1 MLLSRAEQEQR
12 RQDVTR
18 GFETMNMDTTGKQ
31 RVVIVG
37 AGLAGG
43 NAAVT
48 LREEGWRGRI
58 VLLSAEP
65 GIPFGRPP
73 LSKTYLRGEEDLTDW
88 YVQPADWYGE
98 HDVELRAGSIVRRVD
113 TALKQLRLASGE
125 TVDYDK
131 LVLCTG
137 GRNRTFAVPGATL
150 PGVYQ
155 LRTVAECD
163 AIRQVAKPGA
173 RAVVV
178 GMGFIGS
185 EVAASLRQMGLEVTA
200 VLPGAAPLATVL
212 GNEVAAVLAAL
223 HREHGVHL
231 VTNDQVIGLEG
242 GTRVERVLTA
252 KGARLACDLVVVG
265 IGIAPATDALAGSG
279 IALDNGILVNARCQT
294 SVPDVFAAGDVAN
307 LLHPVFGRVRV
318 EHFNNAE
325 KQGRAVA
332 RAVLGTLQAYEYIY
346 SFWSDQYEHK
356 LEYVG
361 FARSWERIVLRGSSD
376 SRKFLAFYLTQGILQ
391 AVFGLNRGGDP
402 ELESDAEL
410 RVCQDLIRGRTR
422 LSEAALA
429 DDRVD
434 LRSLNPDA
442 Q

>member
-1 MLLSRAEQEQR
+1 LTMSAKDTSEQ
-12 RQDVTR
+12 T
-18 GFETMNMDTTGKQ
+18 
-31 RVVIVG
+31 VVIVG

-58 VLLSAEP
+58 VLLGAEQ

-73 LSKTYLRGEEDLTDW
+73 LSKTYLRGEEDLSAW
-88 YVQPADWYGE
+88 YVRPADWYGE
-98 HDVELRAGSIVRRVD
+98 HDVELRSGSIVRQVD
-113 TALKQLRLASGE
+113 TALKQVRLENGTAL
-125 TVDYDK
+125 DYDR

-137 GRNRTFAVPGATL
+137 GRNRRLAVSGASL

-163 AIRQVAKPGA
+163 AIRQVARPGA

-178 GMGFIGS
+178 GMGFIGA
-185 EVAASLRQMGLEVTA
+185 EVAASLRQMGLDVTA
-200 VLPGAAPLATVL
+200 VLPGAAPLAAVL
-212 GNEVAAVLAAL
+212 GNEVAAVLAAI
-223 HREHGVHL
+223 HRQQGVEL
-231 VTNDQVIGLEG
+231 VTNDQVIGFEG
-242 GTRVERVLTA
+242 GSRVERVVTA
-252 KGARLACDLVVVG
+252 KGAHLACDLVVVG
-265 IGIAPATDALAGSG
+265 VGIAPDTNALAGSA

-307 LLHPVFGRVRV
+307 VLHPVFGRVRV
-318 EHFNNAE
+318 EHYNNAE
-325 KQGRAVA
+325 QQGRAAA
-332 RAVLGTLQAYEYIY
+332 RAVLGTLQAYDYIY

-361 FARSWERIVLRGSSD
+361 FARNWERMVVRGSSD
-376 SRKFLAFYLTQGILQ
+376 SRTFLAFYLTQGALQ

-402 ELESDAEL
+402 ELEADSEL
-410 RVCQDLIRGRTR
+410 RACQELIRSRIR
-422 LSEAALA
+422 LSETALE

-434 LRSLNPDA
+434 LRSLNNTS

>member
-1 MLLSRAEQEQR
+1 V
-12 RQDVTR
+12 RQ
-18 GFETMNMDTTGKQ
+18 
-31 RVVIVG
+31 
-37 AGLAGG
+37 
-43 NAAVT
+43 
-48 LREEGWRGRI
+48 
-58 VLLSAEP
+58 
-65 GIPFGRPP
+65 
-73 LSKTYLRGEEDLTDW
+73 
-88 YVQPADWYGE
+88 
-98 HDVELRAGSIVRRVD
+98 VD

-131 LVLCTG
+131 LILCTG
-137 GRNRTFAVPGATL
+137 GRNRNLAVPGATL

-185 EVAASLRQMGLEVTA
+185 EVAASLRQMGLEV
-200 VLPGAAPLATVL
+200 
-212 GNEVAAVLAAL
+212 AAVYAAI

-231 VTNDQVIGLEG
+231 VTNDQVISFKG
-242 GTRVERVLTA
+242 GDRVERVVTA
-252 KGARLACDLVVVG
+252 KGAQLACDLVVVG
-265 IGIAPATDALAGSG
+265 VGIAPAVDALAGST

-361 FARSWERIVLRGSSD
+361 FARSWERMVLRGSSD

-391 AVFGLNRGGDP
+391 AACGLNRGGDP
-402 ELESDAEL
+402 ELEADAEL
-410 RVCQDLIRGRTR
+410 RACQDLIRGRIR
-422 LSEAALA
+422 LSETALA

-434 LRSLNPDA
+434 LRSLNIAPR
-442 Q
+442 

>member
-1 MLLSRAEQEQR
+1 MNADATREQS
-12 RQDVTR
+12 
-18 GFETMNMDTTGKQ
+18 
-31 RVVIVG
+31 VVIVG
-37 AGLAGG
+37 TGLAGG

-58 VLLSAEP
+58 VLLGAEP

-73 LSKTYLRGEEDLTDW
+73 LSKTYLRGEEDLSAW
-88 YVQPADWYGE
+88 HVKPADWYGE
-98 HDVELRAGSIVRRVD
+98 HDVELRTGSIVRQVD
-113 TALKQLRLASGE
+113 TALKQLRLASGA

-137 GRNRTFAVPGATL
+137 GRNRNLAVPGANL

-163 AIRQVAKPGA
+163 AIRQVAQPGA
-173 RAVVV
+173 HAVVV

-185 EVAASLRQMGLEVTA
+185 EVAASLRQMGLEVSV
-200 VLPGAAPLATVL
+200 VLPGAAPLVTVL
-212 GNEVAAVLAAL
+212 GNEVAAVLAAI
-223 HREHGVHL
+223 HREQGVHL
-231 VTNDQVIGLEG
+231 VTNDQVIGFEG

-252 KGARLACDLVVVG
+252 KGARLACDLVVVA
-265 IGIAPATDALAGSG
+265 IGIAPALEAFAGSA

-346 SFWSDQYEHK
+346 SFWSDQYEDK

-361 FARSWERIVLRGSSD
+361 FARSWDRIVLRGSYD
-376 SRKFLAFYLTQGILQ
+376 SKKFLAFYLTRGILQ
-391 AVFGLNRGGDP
+391 AACGLNRGGDP
-402 ELESDAEL
+402 ELEADAEL
-410 RVCQDLIRGRTR
+410 SACQDLIRGRIR
-422 LSEAALA
+422 LSESVLA

-434 LRSLNPDA
+434 LRSLNIAP

>member
-1 MLLSRAEQEQR
+1 M
-12 RQDVTR
+12 
-18 GFETMNMDTTGKQ
+18 
-31 RVVIVG
+31 
-37 AGLAGG
+37 
-43 NAAVT
+43 
-48 LREEGWRGRI
+48 
-58 VLLSAEP
+58 
-65 GIPFGRPP
+65 
-73 LSKTYLRGEEDLTDW
+73 
-88 YVQPADWYGE
+88 
-98 HDVELRAGSIVRRVD
+98 
-113 TALKQLRLASGE
+113 
-125 TVDYDK
+125 
-131 LVLCTG
+131 VLCTG
-137 GRNRTFAVPGATL
+137 GSNRRFAVPGASL

-163 AIRQVAKPGA
+163 AIRQVARPGA

-185 EVAASLRQMGLEVTA
+185 EVAASLRQMGLEVTG
-200 VLPGAAPLATVL
+200 VLHGTAPLATVL
-212 GNEVAAVLAAL
+212 GNEVAAVLAAI

-231 VTNDQVIGLEG
+231 VTNDQVIGFEG
-242 GTRVERVLTA
+242 DNRVERVLTA
-252 KGARLACDLVVVG
+252 KGAQLACDLVVVG
-265 IGIAPATDALAGSG
+265 IGIAPTVDALAGSA

-361 FARSWERIVLRGSSD
+361 FARSWERIVLRGSYD

-391 AVFGLNRGGDP
+391 AACGLNRGGDP
-402 ELESDAEL
+402 ELEADAEL
-410 RVCQDLIRGRTR
+410 RACQDLIRGRIR
-422 LSEAALA
+422 LSESTLA
-429 DDRVD
+429 DDRMD
-434 LRSLNPDA
+434 LRSLNPA
-442 Q
+442 PL

>member
-1 MLLSRAEQEQR
+1 
-12 RQDVTR
+12 
-18 GFETMNMDTTGKQ
+18 MNANATGKQ
-31 RVVIVG
+31 VVVIVG

-58 VLLSAEP
+58 VLLGAEP

-73 LSKTYLRGEEDLTDW
+73 LSKTYLRGEEDLSAW
-88 YVQPADWYGE
+88 YVKPADWYGD
-98 HDVELRAGSIVRRVD
+98 HDVELRTGSIVRQVD
-113 TALKQLRLASGE
+113 TAIKQLRLASGA
-125 TVDYDK
+125 TLDYDK

-137 GRNRTFAVPGATL
+137 GRNRNLAVTGANL

-163 AIRQVAKPGA
+163 AIRQVAQPGA

-185 EVAASLRQMGLEVTA
+185 EVAASLRQMGLEVSA

-212 GNEVAAVLAAL
+212 GNEVAAVLAAI

-231 VTNDQVIGLEG
+231 MTNDQVVAFEG

-265 IGIAPATDALAGSG
+265 VGIAPAVDALAGSA
-279 IALDNGILVNARCQT
+279 IALDNGILVNARFQT
-294 SVPDVFAAGDVAN
+294 SVADVFAAGDVAN

-332 RAVLGTLQAYEYIY
+332 RAVLGNLQAYEYIY
-346 SFWSDQYEHK
+346 SFWSEQYEHK

-361 FARSWERIVLRGSSD
+361 FARSWERMVLRGSSE
-376 SRKFLAFYLTQGILQ
+376 SREFLAFYLTQGMMQ
-391 AVFGLNRGGDP
+391 AAFGLNRGGDP
-402 ELESDAEL
+402 ELEADAEL
-410 RVCQDLIRGRTR
+410 RACQDLIGGRIR
-422 LSEAALA
+422 LSETALA
-429 DDRVD
+429 DDREN
-434 LRSLNPDA
+434 LRSLNIA
-442 Q
+442 RQ

>member
-1 MLLSRAEQEQR
+1 MNAKATGEQ
-12 RQDVTR
+12 V
-18 GFETMNMDTTGKQ
+18 
-31 RVVIVG
+31 VVIVG

-58 VLLSAEP
+58 VLLSTEP

-73 LSKTYLRGEEDLTDW
+73 LSKTYLRGEEDLSAW
-88 YVQPADWYGE
+88 YVQPADWYGDY
-98 HDVELRAGSIVRRVD
+98 DVELRTGSTVRQVD

-137 GRNRTFAVPGATL
+137 GRNRNLAVPGASL

-163 AIRQVAKPGA
+163 AIRQVARPGA

-185 EVAASLRQMGLEVTA
+185 EVAASLRQMGLEVTG
-200 VLPGAAPLATVL
+200 VLRGTAPLAAVL
-212 GNEVAAVLAAL
+212 GNEVAAVYAAI

-231 VTNDQVIGLEG
+231 VTNDQVIGFEG
-242 GTRVERVLTA
+242 STRVERVLTA
-252 KGARLACDLVVVG
+252 KGAQLACDLVVVG
-265 IGIAPATDALAGSG
+265 IGIAPTVDALAGSA

-332 RAVLGTLQAYEYIY
+332 RAVLGNLPAYDYIY
-346 SFWSDQYEHK
+346 SLWSDQYEHK

-361 FARSWERIVLRGSSD
+361 IARNWERIVLRGSYD

-391 AVFGLNRGGDP
+391 AACGLNRGGDP
-402 ELESDAEL
+402 ELEADAEL
-410 RVCQDLIRGRTR
+410 RACQDLIRGRIR
-422 LSEAALA
+422 LSETALA

-434 LRSLNPDA
+434 LRSLNIAPR
-442 Q
+442 

>member
-1 MLLSRAEQEQR
+1 
-12 RQDVTR
+12 
-18 GFETMNMDTTGKQ
+18 MNIHATSKQ
-31 RVVIVG
+31 IVVIVG

-48 LREEGWRGRI
+48 LREEGWRGHI

-73 LSKTYLRGEEDLTDW
+73 LSKTYLRGEEDLAAW
-88 YVQPADWYGE
+88 YVKPADWYGD
-98 HDVELRAGSIVRRVD
+98 HDIELRTGSTVRQVD
-113 TALKQLRLASGE
+113 AVLKQLRLASGE

-131 LVLCTG
+131 LILCTG
-137 GRNRTFAVPGATL
+137 GRNRNLALPGATL

-155 LRTVAECD
+155 LRTVAQCD

-185 EVAASLRQMGLEVTA
+185 EVAASLRQMGLEVSA

-212 GNEVAAVLAAL
+212 GNEVAAVLAAI
-223 HREHGVHL
+223 HREHGIHL
-231 VTNDQVIGLEG
+231 VTNDEVIGFEG
-242 GTRVERVLTA
+242 STRVERVVTA

-361 FARSWERIVLRGSSD
+361 FARSWERMVLRGSSD
-376 SRKFLAFYLTQGILQ
+376 SRKFLAFYLTQGVLQ
-391 AVFGLNRGGDP
+391 AAFGLNRGGDP
-402 ELESDAEL
+402 ELEADSEL
-410 RVCQDLIRGRTR
+410 RACQDLIRGRIR
-422 LSEAALA
+422 LSESTLA

-434 LRSLNPDA
+434 LRSLTPA
-442 Q
+442 PL

>member
-1 MLLSRAEQEQR
+1 
-12 RQDVTR
+12 
-18 GFETMNMDTTGKQ
+18 MNMDTTGEQ
-31 RVVIVG
+31 LVVIVG

-73 LSKTYLRGEEDLTDW
+73 LSKTYLRGEEDLSAW
-88 YVQPADWYGE
+88 HVKPADWYGD
-98 HDVELRAGSIVRRVD
+98 HDVELRTGSTVRQVD

-137 GRNRTFAVPGATL
+137 GRNRNFAAPGATL

-212 GNEVAAVLAAL
+212 GQEAAAV
-223 HREHGVHL
+223 
-231 VTNDQVIGLEG
+231 
-242 GTRVERVLTA
+242 
-252 KGARLACDLVVVG
+252 
-265 IGIAPATDALAGSG
+265 PASPYRAHAGST
-279 IALDNGILVNARCQT
+279 AAN
-294 SVPDVFAAGDVAN
+294 AAG
-307 LLHPVFGRVRV
+307 
-318 EHFNNAE
+318 
-325 KQGRAVA
+325 
-332 RAVLGTLQAYEYIY
+332 
-346 SFWSDQYEHK
+346 WSS
-356 LEYVG
+356 G
-361 FARSWERIVLRGSSD
+361 
-376 SRKFLAFYLTQGILQ
+376 
-391 AVFGLNRGGDP
+391 
-402 ELESDAEL
+402 
-410 RVCQDLIRGRTR
+410 RGR
-422 LSEAALA
+422 
-429 DDRVD
+429 
-434 LRSLNPDA
+434 
-442 Q
+442 

>member
-1 MLLSRAEQEQR
+1 MNAKATGEQ
-12 RQDVTR
+12 V
-18 GFETMNMDTTGKQ
+18 
-31 RVVIVG
+31 VVIVG

-43 NAAVT
+43 HAAVT

-58 VLLSAEP
+58 LLLGAEP

-73 LSKTYLRGEEDLTDW
+73 LSKTYLRGEEDLSAW
-88 YVQPADWYGE
+88 YVKPADWYGE
-98 HDVELRAGSIVRRVD
+98 HDVELRSGSIVRQVD
-113 TALKQLRLASGE
+113 TALKQLRLASGA
-125 TVDYDK
+125 TLDYDK

-137 GRNRTFAVPGATL
+137 GRNRNLAVPGANL

-155 LRTVAECD
+155 LRTLAQCD
-163 AIRQVAKPGA
+163 AIRQVAQPGA

-185 EVAASLRQMGLEVTA
+185 EVAASLRQMGLEVSA

-212 GNEVAAVLAAL
+212 GNEVAAVLAAI
-223 HREHGVHL
+223 HREHGVQL
-231 VTNDQVIGLEG
+231 VTNDQVLAFEG
-242 GTRVERVLTA
+242 GTRVERVVTA
-252 KGARLACDLVVVG
+252 KGAQLACDLVVVG
-265 IGIAPATDALAGSG
+265 IGIAPAVDALAGSA

-332 RAVLGTLQAYEYIY
+332 RAVLGNLQAYEYIY

-361 FARSWERIVLRGSSD
+361 FARSWERIVLRGSSE
-376 SRKFLAFYLTQGILQ
+376 SRAFLAFYLTQGMMQ
-391 AVFGLNRGGDP
+391 AAFGLNRGGDP
-402 ELESDAEL
+402 ELEADAEL
-410 RVCQDLIRGRTR
+410 RACQDLIGGRMR
-422 LSEAALA
+422 LSETALA
-429 DDRVD
+429 DDRED
-434 LRSLNPDA
+434 LRSLNIA
-442 Q
+442 RQ